1 MIKRN
6 RIKVVTLFI
15 LSISFFSGKGQET
28 YWNRINPKPFESTIN
43 SATLIPGTNKVIAVG
58 NIATVMYSEDN
69 GDGWD
74 LERRPTGIAKGQ
86 NLLSVSFPSQN
97 TGYILGDNSLLLKTT
112 EGGENW
118 YDISLEGTVNYKS
131 IYFLDNYNGFLTGA
145 SGYILRTSDGGAS
158 WDTIHIIEGV
168 SPGRLHFIDSMTGFM
183 GNTYGDYFLRSTD
196 AGYSWES
203 VSVDSLW
210 QGYHLTGLRFLN
222 DTVGFAAVFNNHYYG
237 GVIKTTDGGSS
248 WYLVFFDGMAT
259 PDQFLFTGPDT
270 GFAYGT
276 AVYYQD
282 VILQTTDQ
290 GETWTEV
297 GSCPWSLNSML
308 FTEDDIGIMF
318 GSVSRIYRSLNQGLT
333 WQNEYSSFFTS
344 TFLDAEILNDSVI
357 VAGGAAAGGGVLT
370 GSIIRSEDGGWHW
383 TERLESLGYIVDID
397 FVDENEGYAISNNSD
412 LYYKTTDGGKN
423 WSWVLLTHTECYD
436 ICFLNHDT
444 GFIAGNI
451 NSNEG
456 ILKSTDGGATWD
468 TISPG
473 HLQNIYGNIYDIDFA
488 SPTVG
493 YMTGEIWVP
502 GGIWPGEVMKTVDGG
517 DNWFSLGLDI
527 DCWEMKDIEIIDENT
542 VYVTGCDFILKTE
555 NGGESWSY
563 LNLPNENT
571 INFNSVSFV
580 NENLGFAVGSGEEET
595 ILKTTNA
602 GVSWEILESPTPVN
616 LTRATFFNENQGLI
630 FGNAGVV
637 FRLDTGLF
645 VNLEEQMPPTMTD
658 HSLKLFPNPASDQIN
673 IGPLF
678 PGNDFKRVDIYNIQ
692 GIPLRSYKAYAGQ
705 QYLTLSISD
714 LSPGIYV
721 LILSGANHQMV
732 FKIIKLD

>member
-1 MIKRN
+1 MINRN
-6 RIKVVTLFI
+6 RIKLVTLFI

-28 YWNRINPKPFESTIN
+28 YWNRINPKPFESTIS

-58 NIATVMYSEDN
+58 NIATVMYSDDN
-69 GDGWD
+69 GDSWD
-74 LERRPTGIAKGQ
+74 LERRPAGIGKGQ
-86 NLLSVSFPSQN
+86 GLISVSFPSQN
-97 TGYILGDNSLLLKTT
+97 TGYILGDKSLLLKTT

-131 IYFLDNYNGFLTGA
+131 TYFLDNYNGFITGA

-158 WDTIHIIEGV
+158 WDTIPIIEGV

-196 AGYSWES
+196 AGYTWEFIYL
-203 VSVDSLW
+203 DSLW

-222 DTVGFAAVFNNHYYG
+222 DTVGFATIFNYQNYG

-248 WYLVFFDGMAT
+248 WYPVFSDGLAT

-270 GFAYGT
+270 GFAYGP
-276 AVYYQD
+276 AVYYKD
-282 VILQTTDQ
+282 VILHTTDQ

-344 TFLDAEILNDSVI
+344 TFLDAVILNDSVI

-370 GSIIRSEDGGWHW
+370 GSIIRSEDGGWQW
-383 TERLESLGYIVDID
+383 TERLESSGYIVDID

-423 WSWVLLTHTECYD
+423 WSWVLLTHPECYD
-436 ICFLNHDT
+436 ICFLNRDT

-451 NSNEG
+451 TSNEG
-456 ILKSTDGGATWD
+456 ILKTTDGGATWD

-493 YMTGEIWVP
+493 YMTGEIWVT
-502 GGIWPGEVMKTVDGG
+502 GRIWPGKVMKTVDGG

-527 DCWEMKDIEIIDENT
+527 DCEEMKDIEIIDENT

-630 FGNAGVV
+630 FGNAGVI

-645 VNLEEQMPPTMTD
+645 VHIDEPLSPGLSEN
-658 HSLKLFPNPASDQIN
+658 SIKIYPNPAAEYTR
-673 IGPLF
+673 IGPLS
-678 PGNDFKRVDIYNIQ
+678 PDEDYHHIKIYNVQ
-692 GIPLRSYKAYAGQ
+692 GILVKSVRIDQEKRE
-705 QYLTLSISD
+705 LTITFPEIP
-714 LSPGIYV
+714 PGVY
-721 LILSGANHQMV
+721 
-732 FKIIKLD
+732 FIKLIGKRSEQTFKLIKLN